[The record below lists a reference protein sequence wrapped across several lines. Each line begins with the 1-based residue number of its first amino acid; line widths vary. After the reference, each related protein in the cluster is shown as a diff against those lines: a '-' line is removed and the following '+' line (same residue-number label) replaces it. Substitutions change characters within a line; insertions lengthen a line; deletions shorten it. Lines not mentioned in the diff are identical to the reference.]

1 MNDESRYILAARQYK
16 MFEDVENDG
25 GETNKSTIYI
35 YVYIIFIYIYT
46 LIYTYI

>member
-1 MNDESRYILAARQYK
+1 

-25 GETNKSTIYI
+25 GETNKLTIYI
-35 YVYIIFIYIYT
+35 YVYIIFIYIHT